1 MDNMMINEARSRRN
15 LFIRIFSFSWV
26 KKSTLVEIISLW
38 FVILFLYTGV
48 AKLMDFDVFK
58 AQLEESPV
66 LEPVAPIV
74 TWGLPVIEF
83 IVCIL
88 LFFPRWRLKGLYAAF
103 GLMVIFTGY
112 VIALLTTSTELPC
125 SCGGI
130 IEALSWQ
137 GHLIFNTSMILLSFA
152 SIRIERK
159 AQKLTQER
167 PYKEPSLTS
176 HV

>member
-1 MDNMMINEARSRRN
+1 MDNILLSENNPKRN
-15 LFIRIFSFSWV
+15 FFIRIISFSWV
-26 KKSTLVEIISLW
+26 KRSILVEIIALF
-38 FVILFLYTGV
+38 FVILFLYTGI
-48 AKLMDFDVFK
+48 AKLMEFDVFK

-74 TWGLPVIEF
+74 AWGLPVVEF
-83 IVCIL
+83 IVSIL

-130 IEALSWQ
+130 IEELSWQ
-137 GHLIFNTSMILLSFA
+137 GHLIFNSSLILLVFA
-152 SIRIERK
+152 AIKMERK
-159 AQKLTQER
+159 NKKLA
-167 PYKEPSLTS
+167 
-176 HV
+176 

>member
-1 MDNMMINEARSRRN
+1 MDNIMMNESRPRQN
-15 LFIRIFSFSWV
+15 VFIRIVSFSWI
-26 KKSTLVEIISLW
+26 KKSLLVEIIALL
-38 FVILFLYTGV
+38 FVILFLYTGI
-48 AKLMDFDVFK
+48 AKLMEFDVFQG
-58 AQLEESPV
+58 QLEESPV

-74 TWGLPVIEF
+74 AWGLPIVEF
-83 IVCIL
+83 IVSIL

-137 GHLIFNTSMILLSFA
+137 GHLIFNSSLILLSIA
-152 SIRIERK
+152 AIRMERK
-159 AQKLTQER
+159 TGNRLN
-167 PYKEPSLTS
+167 YLI
-176 HV
+176 